1 MFVAFSAGGACG
13 NKGSGNGSSR
23 ETLRIPHPPLKSPL
37 PSLSPTLPSFSPHP
51 LSPLKSPLSPRL
63 PHSPL
68 IFPALPPSSAFSPNF
83 LCSFLISPALPI
95 PHSPPLPPLPPY
107 PHSPVIF
114 PLSPRPNHPSS
125 PPPSP
130 HLSAAH
136 PSSTPS
142 IQSSLPFPIHH
153 LSPVPSPFPHSQP
166 TFPIR
171 LPFISSFP
179 SPSLQTLPHPPPH
192 LPSSLLPLLTLPR
205 SPCPYHSSHSSPQF
219 PLPLTPS
226 SSLPRT
232 CYFKRKPLDASQLRA
247 TDPFFLS
254 KSPQVQQVYFQVEG
268 RGLGGSTVTP
278 PRSSSG
284 GLAGSD
290 PVKPNSPRR
299 SPSGS
304 PESVPCGWAST
315 SGPCLSASPLC
326 LASTSLF
333 PSPCHSLLLLTS
345 PSLPLHAFPSPLLSP
360 PPIPQ
365 QPLCT
370 PNSAFGW
377 CEALQWRHH
386 RSLKAPPPVTAAPD
400 KYTPPSRLFSALTL
414 SHMDAHI
421 HPPHILFL
429 SMLHA
434 SSLKPS
440 HLQQLSPHG
449 AEPLYQRCSSGPSV
463 ALTRHP
469 PHTCSPLTLLPLAA
483 YSLLFSFLL
492 AGGGEE
498 RGGWH
503 RYSPTPLPC
512 GTG

>member
-1 MFVAFSAGGACG
+1 KGGLEGGIAYRAW
-13 NKGSGNGSSR
+13 SG
-23 ETLRIPHPPLKSPL
+23 EKLEQTLRIPHPPLKSPL

-247 TDPFFLS
+247 TDPFFLT
-254 KSPQVQQVYFQVEG
+254 E
-268 RGLGGSTVTP
+268 
-278 PRSSSG
+278 
-284 GLAGSD
+284 AA
-290 PVKPNSPRR
+290 PV
-299 SPSGS
+299 
-304 PESVPCGWAST
+304 A
-315 SGPCLSASPLC
+315 
-326 LASTSLF
+326 
-333 PSPCHSLLLLTS
+333 
-345 PSLPLHAFPSPLLSP
+345 PSPLLRLMPSCAST
-360 PPIPQ
+360 Q
-365 QPLCT
+365 LLHPLASLPVTHYFSVAIAGGGEGLGGQHRHSSALLFWWPCST